1 MSEAIAMNRS
11 YHFYGNLLG
20 FVERERHALIKIG
33 GFFVIFFGR
42 ILTALEV
49 VALYELTFSVECQ
62 FRKLRS
68 T

>member
-1 MSEAIAMNRS
+1 MTRS
-11 YHFYGNLLG
+11 YHFYEKLLG
-20 FVERERHALIKIG
+20 FVERERHALILRWILLL
-33 GFFVIFFGR
+33 FFFGR